1 MLGIVWFLWWQAV
14 GVLLCRRIFRNK
26 RTAVR
31 LWLGSVCGT
40 VLSMWTPVPF
50 AFVWGF
56 GYAAHAAAAVFGAS
70 LLIWTQSV
78 KGRRTADHG
87 APEDTDPGGDRPFL
101 RWLLPP
107 FMVLSVVLILSH
119 TIPDVNGALY
129 TGQCT
134 YGDMSMHLG
143 FITSVGEQGTFPPF
157 YSILPYE
164 RICYPFLCDSV
175 SASLYVLGCGLCWA
189 YMFPMFFAFAQV
201 FCGFWFLAREVCR
214 KKGAPVL
221 AFLFFFLNGGFGMIY
236 FRLTDKASG
245 LTDRLSLRT
254 LLTGFYK
261 TPTNLTEKGIR
272 WVNVIA
278 DMLLPQRATLF
289 GWAALLAALY
299 LLFRAVFRKDE
310 SLYLPAG
317 ILGGLLPMIHTHS
330 FFALGLIAACWM
342 IWSFGEEGFTRK
354 WIVGWVWFGVT
365 AVALAAPQLLI
376 WTFRSVGGNGS
387 FLRLHF
393 DWVNGGNENWFW
405 FWLKNV
411 GPLFILTPIAFLFGD
426 REQRAVFSGAVLIFV
441 LCEIVVFQPNVYD
454 NNKLLYAGFFFC
466 CFLSSDLIL
475 RSLGKLRS
483 PGVRKLLLTLLLIVS
498 LNAGAFTI
506 LREVVSGIPKYGY
519 QLFSAEEVAAAGFI
533 KENTES
539 DAVFLTADN
548 HDNPVAVL
556 TGRNI
561 VCGSPSYLFYHG
573 LDYSDRQ
580 QTARQMLKDPEALEM
595 FRRELDVDFVY
606 AGYYERSPE
615 LIDYLRENYPEVYS
629 TGNISIFDL
638 R

>member
-1 MLGIVWFLWWQAV
+1 M
-14 GVLLCRRIFRNK
+14 
-26 RTAVR
+26 
-31 LWLGSVCGT
+31 
-40 VLSMWTPVPF
+40 
-50 AFVWGF
+50 
-56 GYAAHAAAAVFGAS
+56 
-70 LLIWTQSV
+70 
-78 KGRRTADHG
+78 
-87 APEDTDPGGDRPFL
+87 
-101 RWLLPP
+101 
-107 FMVLSVVLILSH
+107 
-119 TIPDVNGALY
+119 
-129 TGQCT
+129 
-134 YGDMSMHLG
+134 
-143 FITSVGEQGTFPPF
+143 
-157 YSILPYE
+157 
-164 RICYPFLCDSV
+164 
-175 SASLYVLGCGLCWA
+175 
-189 YMFPMFFAFAQV
+189 
-201 FCGFWFLAREVCR
+201 
-214 KKGAPVL
+214 L

-236 FRLTDKASG
+236 FRLTDKASE

-393 DWVNGGNENWFW
+393 DWVNGGAENWFW

-411 GPLFILTPIAFLFGD
+411 GPLFILTPIALIFSD

-441 LCEIVVFQPNVYD
+441 LCEFVVFQPNVYD
-454 NNKLLYAGFFFC
+454 NNKLLYAGYFFC
-466 CFLSSDLIL
+466 CFLSADAVLGWLEKRRSRALRAAVLAIL
-475 RSLGKLRS
+475 
-483 PGVRKLLLTLLLIVS
+483 LLLTS
-498 LNAGAFTI
+498 NAAIFT
-506 LREVVSGIPKYGY
+506 LVREVASGSPKYGY
-519 QLFSAEEVAAAGFI
+519 QLFDTNEVAAADYI
-533 KENTES
+533 KENTEP
-539 DAVFLTADN
+539 DAIFLTDDN

-573 LDYSDRQ
+573 LDYE
-580 QTARQMLKDPEALEM
+580 ARQKMAEKMLTDPAYFEQKKAESGVEYVFL
-595 FRRELDVDFVY
+595 
-606 AGYYERSPE
+606 GHYERSISG
-615 LIDYLRENYPEVYS
+615 LAAAYFRENYPLVFSSGGIEIYDV
-629 TGNISIFDL
+629 